1 MYTIWAASWQ
11 NQQNDL
17 WAQWRLRTAW
27 VSTQYDQS
35 SLCTQWVA
43 KDPSFLHADS
53 EDSDQTGRMPRLIW
67 VFAGRTCHFVGFVMR
82 WLILQSGQWL
92 PGQNIS
98 RAKEYHV
105 KRTGKS
111 LEHVDQCESNQGH
124 YFPRQ
129 GSINIATSLLALYLY
144 IYTCIVH
151 IRFVFVCYVV

>member
-1 MYTIWAASWQ
+1 
-11 NQQNDL
+11 
-17 WAQWRLRTAW
+17 
-27 VSTQYDQS
+27 
-35 SLCTQWVA
+35 
-43 KDPSFLHADS
+43 
-53 EDSDQTGRMPRLIW
+53 
-67 VFAGRTCHFVGFVMR
+67 MR

-151 IRFVFVCYVV
+151 IRFVFVCLLCCLTSQSKTMVMSRRSSNLANKIKFKPSYLSTLFLSNLFRPKRLIIVHILLPVTDNCPT